1 MTNKIYERDGENV
14 YHRDFGAPANTREIL
29 TEQVDSLDIM
39 QNDIYGVTDIIV
51 EDTLMLSRLR
61 ALAIHD
67 KEDSELFSR
76 IADRFESLTTTAHNR
91 KHWTGKE

>member
-1 MTNKIYERDGENV
+1 MTKIYERDGDNV
-14 YHRDFGAPANTREIL
+14 YHRDFGSKADTRKLGL
-29 TEQVDSLDIM
+29 TTISLDII
-39 QNDIYGVTDIIV
+39 QNDIYNTTDIIA

-61 ALAIHD
+61 ALVLED

-76 IADRFESLTTTAHNR
+76 IADRFEMLANSAHNR

>member
-1 MTNKIYERDGENV
+1 MNDT
-14 YHRDFGAPANTREIL
+14 T
-29 TEQVDSLDIM
+29 SLDIM
-39 QNDIYGVTDIIV
+39 QNDIYNVTDIIV

-61 ALAIHD
+61 ALAIED